1 MEFFFDQQYGSG
13 KTMGAHGSGGEF
25 PSYVYPSIMKA
36 VVRARYPDA
45 IRDWV
50 DLEGPRVSLGMER
63 GHTCT

>member
-1 MEFFFDQQYGSG
+1 MEIIFNQQHGSG

-25 PSYVYPSIMKA
+25 PSYVYPSALKA

-50 DLEGPRVSLGMER
+50 DPEGPE
-63 GHTCT
+63 